1 MAVDVR
7 RPSSAE
13 RDAQRV
19 ALAAEWRRLA
29 RGATFVAVLTSPA
42 TFALLHVANDW
53 PIGWALVGTI
63 LIIAAFRGLID
74 VIAHRFVP
82 RATLYGAGREL
93 LDDDILARRRLWYWR
108 AKYRRL
114 TYLVLILGIPLLIL
128 YMINGTTPGDV
139 LNSIGNF
146 VSDPQTI
153 AMVLILGLQI
163 PLLFFA
169 NLLIIFGPMLFFGLK
184 QMRGYEPGD
193 ADWGVKLD
201 DVRGQAEPKEEV
213 TRVIELWQSGEEFR
227 KAGGKPE
234 RGLLFIGAPGTGKTM
249 LSKGIATSFNSPIVT
264 MPGSGFAQTFIGM
277 DVIIVQFLLAKA
289 RRLARKWGGQCIVFI
304 DEIDAVGMRRQALGA
319 GARSIGQEP
328 AWVGPESIHDL
339 LWYGQW
345 GALTP
350 TEDLIVETPEWRER
364 LFTARAPER
373 PPLYPPALIGMADK
387 VNGFF
392 FPGGMGGMGGGGLAL
407 NQLLVQMDGIDE
419 PPFMRKW
426 ATKKFNTFLDAL
438 YLVPRKVGGVN
449 LRIRPPKPR
458 QEQVYFIGATNV
470 ALERLDPALLRPGR
484 MGRHIYFRTPTK
496 DDRRDIFELYLDKVD
511 HVAELDT
518 EKRRDELARIT
529 NGYSPAMIEQ
539 ICSMALTYAHS
550 DGRDAFEWADI
561 VEAITTVESGTAQ
574 NIEYAP
580 DQSRATAIH
589 EAGHAVASHVYVS
602 NAEHTRLS
610 IRKRGRSLGHY
621 QRMLKEERI
630 EGITFRHE
638 EIADLVVTLGAMAAE
653 HVFYG
658 ENSTG
663 VGGDVRSVTTE
674 VGVLVGAAAIGP
686 EPVNLSGRVPED
698 EREEREQELME
709 RFERIGLRIMNRLSG
724 GPVMGDVIGGALN
737 DRYKREA
744 AARILG
750 QAYITALA
758 CMHHNREAVAR
769 VADTLLERRELYGD
783 EVTDVLNAAGLEAP
797 TIDLL
802 DEGLW
807 PRIP

>member
-1 MAVDVR
+1 MAVDAKR
-7 RPSSAE
+7 STSAE
-13 RDAQRV
+13 RDAQRT

-53 PIGWALVGTI
+53 PIGWSIAGTI

-74 VIAHRFVP
+74 VVAHRLVP
-82 RATLYGAGREL
+82 RASLYGAGREL
-93 LDDDILARRRLWYWR
+93 VDDDIVARRRLWYWR

-114 TYLVLILGIPLLIL
+114 VYLALWLGIPWLIL
-128 YMINGTTPGDV
+128 FAINGTTPADIAGSLGD
-139 LNSIGNF
+139 F
-146 VSDPQTI
+146 FSDPNSVATL
-153 AMVLILGLQI
+153 LILGLQI

-169 NLLIIFGPMLFFGLK
+169 NLLILFGPLLFFGLK
-184 QMRGYEPGD
+184 QMKGYEPGD
-193 ADWGVKLD
+193 ADWGVKLS

-213 TRVIELWQSGEEFR
+213 TRVISLWQSGEEFR

-319 GARSIGQEP
+319 GGGMMGGAEP
-328 AWVGPESIHDL
+328 PASIHDVL
-339 LWYGQW
+339 FFGQW

-364 LFTARAPER
+364 LFNARAPER
-373 PPLYPPALIGMADK
+373 PPVYPPGLVGLAEK

-392 FPGGMGGMGGGGLAL
+392 FPGGMMGGMGGGLAL

-419 PPFMRKW
+419 PPFFRKW

-438 YLVPRKVGGVN
+438 YIVPRRVRKMS
-449 LRIRPPKPR
+449 LRLRPAKPR
-458 QEQVYFIGATNV
+458 SEQVYFIGATNV
-470 ALERLDPALLRPGR
+470 PLERLDPALLRPGR

-496 DDRRDIFELYLDKVD
+496 EDRRDIFDLYLGKVD

-518 EKRRDELARIT
+518 ERRRDELARIT

-550 DGRDAFEWADI
+550 DGRESFEWGDI
-561 VEAITTVESGTAQ
+561 VEAITTIESGTAQ

-621 QRMLKEERI
+621 QRMLKEERV

-663 VGGDVRSVTTE
+663 VGGDVRSVTAE

-686 EPVNLSGRVPED
+686 EPVDLTGRVPEE
-698 EREEREQELME
+698 EREELEQKLME
-709 RFERIGLRIMNRLSG
+709 RFERIGLQIMNRLSG
-724 GPVMGDVIGGALN
+724 GPFMGDVIGAALN
-737 DRYKREA
+737 DHYKRQA

-750 QAYITALA
+750 QAYITAYA
-758 CMHHNREAVAR
+758 CMRHNREALAR
-769 VADTLLERRELYGD
+769 VADTLMERRELYGD
-783 EVTDVLNAAGLEAP
+783 EVTELLNAAALDAP
-797 TIDLL
+797 EIDLL
-802 DEGLW
+802 DDTLW
-807 PRIP
+807 PKVA

>member
-1 MAVDVR
+1 MAADVR

-53 PIGWALVGTI
+53 PIGWALLGTI

-93 LDDDILARRRLWYWR
+93 LDDDIVARRRLWYWR

-114 TYLVLILGIPLLIL
+114 TYLALILGIPLLIL
-128 YMINGTTPGDV
+128 YLINGTTPGDV
-139 LNSIGNF
+139 LGSIGDF
-146 VSDPQTI
+146 VSNPQTI

-193 ADWGVKLD
+193 ADWGVKLE
-201 DVRGQAEPKEEV
+201 DVRGQAEPKQEV
-213 TRVIELWQSGEEFR
+213 TRVISLWQSGEEFR

-319 GARSIGQEP
+319 GGMSQDLP
-328 AWVGPESIHDL
+328 SSIHDI
-339 LWYGQW
+339 LWFGQW

-364 LFTARAPER
+364 LFAARAPQR
-373 PPLYPPALIGMADK
+373 PVVYPPALVGLADRI
-387 VNGFF
+387 NGFF
-392 FPGGMGGMGGGGLAL
+392 FPGGMGGGMGGGLAL

-419 PPFMRKW
+419 PPFFRKF

-438 YLVPRKVGGVN
+438 YIVPRKLGKAS

-470 ALERLDPALLRPGR
+470 PLEQLDPALLRPGR

-496 DDRRDIFELYLDKVD
+496 VDRRDIFELYLGKVA
-511 HVAELDT
+511 HVPELDT

-539 ICSMALTYAHS
+539 VCSMALTYAHS
-550 DGRDAFEWADI
+550 DGRNAFEWGDI

-589 EAGHAVASHVYVS
+589 EAGHAIASHVYVS

-621 QRMLKEERI
+621 QRMLKEERV
-630 EGITFRHE
+630 EGIAFRHE
-638 EIADLVVTLGAMAAE
+638 EVADLVVTLGAMAAE

-674 VGVLVGAAAIGP
+674 VGLLVGAAAIGP
-686 EPVNLSGRVPED
+686 EPVDLSGRVPES
-698 EREEREQELME
+698 ERAEREQELME
-709 RFERIGLRIMNRLSG
+709 RFERIGLQIMNRLSG
-724 GPVMGDVIGGALN
+724 GPLAGDVIGAALS
-737 DRYKREA
+737 DRYKKRA
-744 AARILG
+744 AACILG

-758 CMHHNREAVAR
+758 CMRHNREAVAR
-769 VADTLLERRELYGD
+769 IAETLMERRELYGD
-783 EVTDVLNAAGLEAP
+783 EVTDVLNAACLEAP
-797 TIDLL
+797 EIDLL
-802 DEGLW
+802 EEGLW
-807 PRIP
+807 PKVA

>member
-42 TFALLHVANDW
+42 TFALLHVANHW

-82 RATLYGAGREL
+82 RASLYGAGREL

-114 TYLVLILGIPLLIL
+114 TYLAFMVGIPLLIL
-128 YMINGTTPGDV
+128 FMANGTTPGDV
-139 LNSIGNF
+139 LGSIGHL
-146 VSDPQTI
+146 VSNPQTI
-153 AMVLILGLQI
+153 ALVAILGLQI

-169 NLLIIFGPMLFFGLK
+169 NLLIMFGPMLFFGLK

-193 ADWGVKLD
+193 ADWGVKLS
-201 DVRGQAEPKEEV
+201 DVRGQAEPKQEV

-304 DEIDAVGMRRQALGA
+304 DEIDAVGMRRQALGGA
-319 GARSIGQEP
+319 GSMGMGHEMP
-328 AWVGPESIHDL
+328 ASIHDV

-350 TEDLIVETPEWRER
+350 TEDLIVETPEWRDR
-364 LFTARAPER
+364 LFAARAPQR
-373 PPLYPPALIGMADK
+373 PPIYPPALVGMAEK

-392 FPGGMGGMGGGGLAL
+392 FPGGMGGMGMGGGLAL

-438 YLVPRKVGGVN
+438 YFVPRKVGKVA
-449 LRIRPPKPR
+449 LRIRPAKPR
-458 QEQVYFIGATNV
+458 SEQVYFIGATNV
-470 ALERLDPALLRPGR
+470 PLEQLDPALLRPGR

-496 DDRRDIFELYLDKVD
+496 EDRRDIFELYLGKVD

-539 ICSMALTYAHS
+539 VCSMALTYAHS
-550 DGRDAFEWADI
+550 DGRDAFEWSDI

-589 EAGHAVASHVYVS
+589 EAGHAIASHVYVS

-621 QRMLKEERI
+621 QRMLKEERV
-630 EGITFRHE
+630 EGIAFRHE

-674 VGVLVGAAAIGP
+674 VGLLVGAAAIGP
-686 EPVNLSGRVPED
+686 EPVDLRGRVPESK
-698 EREEREQELME
+698 REEREQELMD
-709 RFERIGLRIMNRLSG
+709 RFERIGLQIMNRLSG
-724 GPVMGDVIGGALN
+724 GPLAGDVIGAALS
-737 DRYKREA
+737 DRFKRQA

-758 CMHHNREAVAR
+758 CMRHNREAVAR
-769 VADTLLERRELYGD
+769 IAETLMERRELYGD
-783 EVTDVLNAAGLEAP
+783 EVTDVLNAACLTAP
-797 TIDLL
+797 EIDLL
-802 DEGLW
+802 DDDLW
-807 PRIP
+807 PRVA

>member
-1 MAVDVR
+1 MAVEVR
-7 RPSSAE
+7 RPTSAE
-13 RDAQRV
+13 RDAQRA

-42 TFALLHVANDW
+42 TFALLHIANDW
-53 PIGWALVGTI
+53 PVGWSIVATI

-74 VIAHRFVP
+74 VVAHRFVP
-82 RATLYGAGREL
+82 RASLYGAGREL
-93 LDDDILARRRLWYWR
+93 VDDDILARRRLWYWR

-114 TYLVLILGIPLLIL
+114 TYVVTIVGLPLALL
-128 YMINGTTPGDV
+128 YLADGATPVDV
-139 LNSIGNF
+139 WNSFWNF
-146 VSDPQTI
+146 ISNPQTI
-153 AMVLILGLQI
+153 GLILILGLQI

-169 NLLIIFGPMLFFGLK
+169 NLLILFGPMLFFGLK
-184 QMRGYEPGD
+184 QMKGYEPGD
-193 ADWGVKLD
+193 ADWGVKLS

-213 TRVIELWQSGEEFR
+213 TRVISLWQSGEEFR

-319 GARSIGQEP
+319 GGGMMGGFEP
-328 AWVGPESIHDL
+328 PASIHDV
-339 LWYGQW
+339 LWYGPW

-364 LFTARAPER
+364 LFNARAPER
-373 PPLYPPALIGMADK
+373 APVYPPALVGMAER

-392 FPGGMGGMGGGGLAL
+392 FPGGMGGMGMGGGLAL

-419 PPFMRKW
+419 PPFFRKW
-426 ATKKFNTFLDAL
+426 VTKKFNTFLDAL
-438 YLVPRKVGGVN
+438 YIVPRRVGKLA
-449 LRIRPPKPR
+449 LRFRPPKPR
-458 QEQVYFIGATNV
+458 SEQVYFIGATNV
-470 ALERLDPALLRPGR
+470 PLERLDPALLRPGR

-496 DDRRDIFELYLDKVD
+496 DDRRDIFELYLGKVD

-539 ICSMALTYAHS
+539 VCSMALTYAHS
-550 DGRDAFEWADI
+550 DGREAFEWGDI

-621 QRMLKEERI
+621 QRMLTEERV

-638 EIADLVVTLGAMAAE
+638 EVADLVVTLGAMAAE

-686 EPVNLSGRVPED
+686 EPVDLTGRVPED
-698 EREEREQELME
+698 ERKEREEEIME
-709 RFERIGLRIMNRLSG
+709 RFERIGLQIMNRLSG
-724 GPVMGDVIGGALN
+724 GPVMGDVVGGALN
-737 DRYKREA
+737 DRYKRAA
-744 AARILG
+744 AARIIG

-758 CMHHNREAVAR
+758 CMRHNREAVAR
-769 VADTLLERRELYGD
+769 VASTLMERRELYGD
-783 EVTDVLNAAGLEAP
+783 EVTDVLNAAALEAP
-797 TIDLL
+797 EIDLL
-802 DEGLW
+802 DADLW
-807 PRIP
+807 PKVA

>member
-1 MAVDVR
+1 MAADVR

-53 PIGWALVGTI
+53 PIGWALLGTI

-93 LDDDILARRRLWYWR
+93 LDDDIVARRRLWYWR

-114 TYLVLILGIPLLIL
+114 TYLALILGIPLLIL
-128 YMINGTTPGDV
+128 YLINGTTPGDV
-139 LNSIGNF
+139 LGSIGDF
-146 VSDPQTI
+146 VSNPQTI

-193 ADWGVKLD
+193 ADWGVKLE
-201 DVRGQAEPKEEV
+201 DVRGQAEPKQEV
-213 TRVIELWQSGEEFR
+213 TRVISLWQSGEEFR

-319 GARSIGQEP
+319 GGMSQDLP
-328 AWVGPESIHDL
+328 SSIHDI
-339 LWYGQW
+339 LWFGQW

-364 LFTARAPER
+364 LFAARAPQR
-373 PPLYPPALIGMADK
+373 PVVYPPALVGLADRI
-387 VNGFF
+387 NGFF
-392 FPGGMGGMGGGGLAL
+392 FPGGMGGGMGGGLAL

-419 PPFMRKW
+419 PPFFRKF

-438 YLVPRKVGGVN
+438 YIVPRKLGKAS

-470 ALERLDPALLRPGR
+470 PLEQLDPALLRPGR

-496 DDRRDIFELYLDKVD
+496 VDRRDIFELYLGKVA
-511 HVAELDT
+511 HVPELDT

-539 ICSMALTYAHS
+539 VCSMALTYAHS
-550 DGRDAFEWADI
+550 DGRNAFEWGDI

-589 EAGHAVASHVYVS
+589 EAGHAIASHVYVS

-621 QRMLKEERI
+621 QRMLKEERV
-630 EGITFRHE
+630 EGIAFRHE
-638 EIADLVVTLGAMAAE
+638 EVADLVVTLGAMAAE

-674 VGVLVGAAAIGP
+674 VGLLVGAAAIGP
-686 EPVNLSGRVPED
+686 EPVDLSGRVPES
-698 EREEREQELME
+698 ERAEREQELME
-709 RFERIGLRIMNRLSG
+709 RFERIGLQIMNRLSG
-724 GPVMGDVIGGALN
+724 GPLAGDVIGAALS
-737 DRYKREA
+737 DKYKKRA
-744 AARILG
+744 AACILG

-758 CMHHNREAVAR
+758 CMRHNREAVAR
-769 VADTLLERRELYGD
+769 IAETLMERRELYGD
-783 EVTDVLNAAGLEAP
+783 EVTDVLNAACLEAP
-797 TIDLL
+797 EIDLL
-802 DEGLW
+802 EEALW
-807 PRIP
+807 PKVA